1 MISGLKMNDC
11 GICAR
16 AHAASAYA
24 FYSLTCHAHM
34 WARKK
39 TRWLM
44 RRRTTQSAPPSNE
57 KQWPH
62 ISRTTRWKDLC
73 ACALRRCCCLLPAC
87 LCALAACY
95 WSFAGKGFSGAA
107 GPKLLAII
115 VAVILNRS
123 FFSFSVRTH
132 RGWSPMLRLSQDS
145 SES

>member
-73 ACALRRCCCLLPAC
+73 DFGD
-87 LCALAACY
+87 AAASCRLVCVL
-95 WSFAGKGFSGAA
+95 W
-107 GPKLLAII
+107 PLAIG
-115 VAVILNRS
+115 
-123 FFSFSVRTH
+123 H
-132 RGWSPMLRLSQDS
+132 LRERAFPAPLAQNYWQLLLQ
-145 SES
+145 